1 VDGGVNRKS
10 AALCGRLGAEVLV
23 VGSTLWTKG
32 HDIAREIAL
41 IKALA
46 DEGYRSGYGK
56 TRIDP
61 GEPG

>member
-1 VDGGVNRKS
+1 
-10 AALCGRLGAEVLV
+10 
-23 VGSTLWTKG
+23 VGSTLWKKG

-41 IKALA
+41 IKSLA
-46 DEGYRSGYGK
+46 DEGYWSGFGK